1 MDVIYLILKL
11 NESKKNQKMQFVI
24 ALNVLNVILFLC
36 FDMFFS
42 AKCAIISIVAD
53 IIQYFN

>member
-1 MDVIYLILKL
+1 MDVNYLILKL
-11 NESKKNQKMQFVI
+11 NESKKIKMQFVI

>member
-11 NESKKNQKMQFVI
+11 NKSKKIKMQFVI
-24 ALNVLNVILFLC
+24 ALNLLRLLLMVLF
-36 FDMFFS
+36 
-42 AKCAIISIVAD
+42 AKSAIISIIAN

>member
-11 NESKKNQKMQFVI
+11 NKSKKIKMQFVI
-24 ALNVLNVILFLC
+24 ALNVLRLLLMVLF
-36 FDMFFS
+36 
-42 AKCAIISIVAD
+42 AKFAIISIIAN